1 MARRRDGEESPAE
14 SPSETE
20 TEKTEKRRVAKIP
33 TREEILRGDCG
44 NVGKSKK
51 SGKFAVTAPETG
63 LQTFHA
69 HPPPD
74 PGGIPLGKRVD

>member
-51 SGKFAVTAPETG
+51 SGKFAVTAPG
-63 LQTFHA
+63 DGAADFSR
-69 HPPPD
+69 PPPQT
-74 PGGIPLGKRVD
+74 PGEYR

>member
-1 MARRRDGEESPAE
+1 MARRGEESPAE

-51 SGKFAVTAPETG
+51 SGKFAVTAPG
-63 LQTFHA
+63 LRRGCRLFTPTPHQT
-69 HPPPD
+69 
-74 PGGIPLGKRVD
+74 PGEYR